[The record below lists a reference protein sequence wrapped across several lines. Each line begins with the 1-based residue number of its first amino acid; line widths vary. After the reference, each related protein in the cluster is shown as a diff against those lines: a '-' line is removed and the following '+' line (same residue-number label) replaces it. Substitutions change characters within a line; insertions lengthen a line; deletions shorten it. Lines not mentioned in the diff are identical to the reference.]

1 MKGCENMKK
10 LKMLRRITRLLCFGG
25 WAGCLVLAMMSD
37 ANSVG
42 FFQIVVFSTLLV
54 LAGLVFG
61 IASSELTERIKSE
74 ESKLHGDNRRYGEN
88 NDVA

>member
-1 MKGCENMKK
+1 MKK

-25 WAGCLVLAMMSD
+25 WAGCVILAMMSD

-54 LAGLVFG
+54 FAGLVFG
-61 IASSELTERIKSE
+61 IASSEITELIKAE
-74 ESKLHGDNRRYGEN
+74 ESKLHGDYLNYG
-88 NDVA
+88 NDDHAA

>member
-1 MKGCENMKK
+1 MKK

-25 WAGCLVLAMMSD
+25 WAGCVILAMMSD

-54 LAGLVFG
+54 FAGLVFG
-61 IASSELTERIKSE
+61 IASAELTELIKTE
-74 ESKLHGDNRRYGEN
+74 ESKLHGDYRTYGEG
-88 NDVA
+88 DHAA